1 MTKVCIL
8 KLNTYTDESESEY
21 MYRKCFH
28 FANEWTKLFDK
39 TQKCE
44 QFRHGNPSIYMKS
57 MIL

>member
-1 MTKVCIL
+1 M
-8 KLNTYTDESESEY
+8 DESVSEY

-44 QFRHGNPSIYMKS
+44 QFRHDNPSIYMKS